1 MVFYSRFNG
10 LLVWLCL
17 IVILL
22 TYRSFETKIIFYL
35 SWLSGVFIAVLFAS
49 MTTTKVKLDR
59 VTALILSLIVP
70 WVVIGLLFSLFAFDK
85 SEHFKVFIITTFY
98 MITSVFFSDFIIKSK
113 INIRQLTFIMVNT
126 WSVVNLLLLV
136 LFFLGVYVPE
146 KHDFSGVFHDRNVFS
161 ITTLLVIGFAVSHL
175 DVNCSRISK
184 FSVYSSVAVC
194 FLMIIISKSITGN
207 LGLLVLMFLYSQ
219 RFSLMMRVIIL
230 GFLISVLFLVVIT
243 DNPLSVRISRFAIGI
258 MGGTDS
264 LNTNESA
271 YLRIYLIKSGFDL
284 VMQYPWFGVGL
295 NNAKEF
301 VVWPDRGYGSFLHNT
316 YLDIFTS
323 GGLPLFLVYYV
334 PIFYSFFSLIKC
346 RVKVKNNLSV
356 RHYSLWK
363 LAFVSLSLKL
373 ICDLS
378 WTTYFEY
385 FMVFTVIF
393 SIYITF
399 YLKRILCQ
407 RSLSIKKPIA
417 LMAFEMI

>member
-1 MVFYSRFNG
+1 MVFYSRFIG
-10 LLVWLCL
+10 LLVGLCL

-22 TYRSFETKIIFYL
+22 TYRSFETKFVFYL
-35 SWLSGVFIAVLFAS
+35 SWLSGLFIVVLFAS
-49 MTTTKVKLDR
+49 TTIIKVKLDR
-59 VTALILSLIVP
+59 VTALILSIIVP
-70 WVVIGLLFSLFAFDK
+70 WVVIGLLFSPFAFDK
-85 SEHFKVFIITTFY
+85 AEHFKVFIITTFY
-98 MITSVFFSDFIIKSK
+98 MITSVFLADFIIKSK
-113 INIRQLTFIMVNT
+113 INIRQLTFIMLNA

-146 KHDFSGVFHDRNVFS
+146 KHEFSGVFHDRNVFS

-175 DVNCSRISK
+175 DVNCNRISK
-184 FSVYSSVAVC
+184 FAVYFSVSAC

-219 RFSLMMRVIIL
+219 RFSLIMRVITF
-230 GFLISVLFLVVIT
+230 GFLISVLVLVVIT
-243 DNPLSVRISRFAIGI
+243 DNPLSARISRFVIGI
-258 MGGTDS
+258 MGDTDS

-271 YLRIYLIKSGFDL
+271 YLRIYLIKSGFEL
-284 VMQYPWFGVGL
+284 IMQYPWFGVGL

-301 VVWPDRGYGSFLHNT
+301 VVWPDREYGSFLHNT

-323 GGLPLFLVYYV
+323 GGIPLFVVYYS
-334 PIFYSFFSLIKC
+334 PIFYSFFSLLKC
-346 RVKVKNNLSV
+346 RIKVRANLAD
-356 RHYSLWK
+356 RYYSLWK
-363 LAFVSLSLKL
+363 LAFVTLSLKL

-399 YLKRILCQ
+399 YLKRLLRQ
-407 RSLSIKKPIA
+407 RSLNLKSP
-417 LMAFEMI
+417 LQ

>member
-1 MVFYSRFNG
+1 MVFYSRFIG
-10 LLVWLCL
+10 LLVGLCL

-22 TYRSFETKIIFYL
+22 TYRSFETKFVFYL
-35 SWLSGVFIAVLFAS
+35 SWLSGLFILVIFVS
-49 MTTTKVKLDR
+49 TTIIKVKLDR
-59 VTALILSLIVP
+59 VTALVLSIIVP
-70 WVVIGLLFSLFAFDK
+70 WVVLGLLFSPFAFDK
-85 SEHFKVFIITTFY
+85 AEHFKVFIITTFY
-98 MITSVFFSDFIIKSK
+98 MVTSVFLSDFVIKSK
-113 INIRQLTFIMVNT
+113 INIRQLTFIMVNA
-126 WSVVNLLLLV
+126 WSVVNLLLLA

-146 KHDFSGVFHDRNVFS
+146 KHEFSGVFHDRNVFS

-175 DVNCSRISK
+175 DANCSRISK
-184 FSVYSSVAVC
+184 FAVYVSVAAC

-219 RFSLMMRVIIL
+219 RFSLMMRVITF
-230 GFLISVLFLVVIT
+230 GFLISVLVLVVIT
-243 DNPLSVRISRFAIGI
+243 DNPLSARISRFAIGI
-258 MGGTDS
+258 MGDTDS

-316 YLDIFTS
+316 YLDILTS
-323 GGLPLFLVYYV
+323 GGLPLFLVYYA
-334 PIFYSFFSLIKC
+334 PIFYSFFSLLKC
-346 RVKVKNNLSV
+346 RVQVRDGLSD

-373 ICDLS
+373 MCDLS

-399 YLKRILCQ
+399 YLKRVLRQ
-407 RSLSIKKPIA
+407 RPLSLKSP
-417 LMAFEMI
+417 LY